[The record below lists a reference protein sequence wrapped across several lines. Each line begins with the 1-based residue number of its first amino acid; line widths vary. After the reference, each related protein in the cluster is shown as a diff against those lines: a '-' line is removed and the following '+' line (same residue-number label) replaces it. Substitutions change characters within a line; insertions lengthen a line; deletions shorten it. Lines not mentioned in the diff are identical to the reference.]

1 MNCQVT
7 EKLFHII
14 SLLED
19 DQRRPKDYGTGQEL
33 YHSEVSFLEAVAK
46 YPDANVSETA
56 RLLGITKGAVTQM
69 YIKLEKKGLLFIHL
83 DGGNRKEKY
92 FSLTE
97 TGETVRAGHQ
107 AIHAQ
112 ANARLCGYLSSLS
125 SGELGV
131 IQDFLGQLESC
142 VPFCDFTCG
151 CTNMMGETEEGCMG

>member
-14 SLLED
+14 GLLED
-19 DQRRPKDYGTGQEL
+19 DQRRPRDYGTGQPL

-46 YPDANVSETA
+46 HPDANVSEMA

-69 YIKLEKKGLLFIHL
+69 YIKLEKKRLLSIHL
-83 DGGNRKEKY
+83 DAGNRKEKY

-97 TGETVRAGHQ
+97 AGETVRAGHQ

-112 ANARLCGYLSSLS
+112 TNARLCGYLSALD
-125 SGELGV
+125 SGELSV
-131 IQDFLGQLESC
+131 IQDFLEHLEQC
-142 VPFCDFTCG
+142 VPFCDFMCRCEVGKTEKG
-151 CTNMMGETEEGCMG
+151 CRG